1 MLSRLTAVS
10 FVRIVGMAKSR
21 KNVCYFVL
29 LKEMKHENN
38 SFIKSKKLLTY
49 KNESGIFVLEQN
61 EQNKFDEQN
70 RVF

>member
-1 MLSRLTAVS
+1 
-10 FVRIVGMAKSR
+10 MAKSR

-29 LKEMKHENN
+29 LKEMKRENN
-38 SFIKSKKLLTY
+38 SFIKSKKLLTS
-49 KNESGIFVLEQN
+49 KNESGIFVF

>member
-10 FVRIVGMAKSR
+10 FVRTVGMAKSR

-29 LKEMKHENN
+29 LKEMKRENN
-38 SFIKSKKLLTY
+38 SFIKLKKLLTS
-49 KNESGIFVLEQN
+49 KNESGIFVFG
-61 EQNKFDEQN
+61 QNKFDEQN